1 MILQR
6 DRTIGLEHWR
16 PNSVL
21 ALFVGD
27 FALLGIVVGAQG
39 VLWASLMAALHITK
53 SAFGGALLTSPLM
66 AVLLLLLGGH
76 LSAMIGKKRMAVL
89 SLFLMGIA
97 SLILGAAGTLG
108 GFLAALLVQGA
119 GYGLFETAMNGAA
132 LDWERATGRRMLNL
146 VHGSFNGGAIVGALA
161 AGAML
166 AAGWKPPGV
175 LAAVASLAGVMLV
188 ATLCV
193 TYPRLGTQTITDI
206 PGATLRLMIG
216 STPLRVLSVIGA
228 LGAVG
233 ESVIF
238 LWSVI
243 YLRERGASPMMG
255 GLAFSLLSSAMMAGR
270 LANIGIVRRFGL
282 KASFYVSGMGL
293 LCSSILL
300 LVSRGLAPAILA
312 LGLMGVSVASVLPT
326 VLTAGAAFAPKQTGA
341 ISGGVLAAFYVG
353 LMVTSPTVGV
363 LADTF
368 SLNVAFLVVGL
379 SGLGISWLAR
389 KAT

>member
-1 MILQR
+1 
-6 DRTIGLEHWR
+6 
-16 PNSVL
+16 
-21 ALFVGD
+21 
-27 FALLGIVVGAQG
+27 
-39 VLWASLMAALHITK
+39 
-53 SAFGGALLTSPLM
+53 
-66 AVLLLLLGGH
+66 
-76 LSAMIGKKRMAVL
+76 
-89 SLFLMGIA
+89 
-97 SLILGAAGTLG
+97 
-108 GFLAALLVQGA
+108 
-119 GYGLFETAMNGAA
+119 
-132 LDWERATGRRMLNL
+132 
-146 VHGSFNGGAIVGALA
+146 
-161 AGAML
+161 
-166 AAGWKPPGV
+166 
-175 LAAVASLAGVMLV
+175 
-188 ATLCV
+188 
-193 TYPRLGTQTITDI
+193 
-206 PGATLRLMIG
+206 
-216 STPLRVLSVIGA
+216 
-228 LGAVG
+228 
-233 ESVIF
+233 
-238 LWSVI
+238 
-243 YLRERGASPMMG
+243 MMG

>member
-1 MILQR
+1 
-6 DRTIGLEHWR
+6 
-16 PNSVL
+16 
-21 ALFVGD
+21 
-27 FALLGIVVGAQG
+27 
-39 VLWASLMAALHITK
+39 
-53 SAFGGALLTSPLM
+53 
-66 AVLLLLLGGH
+66 
-76 LSAMIGKKRMAVL
+76 
-89 SLFLMGIA
+89 
-97 SLILGAAGTLG
+97 
-108 GFLAALLVQGA
+108 
-119 GYGLFETAMNGAA
+119 MNGAA
-132 LDWERATGRRMLNL
+132 LDWERATGRHMLNL
-146 VHGSFNGGAIVGALA
+146 VHGSFNGGAVAGALA

-175 LAAVASLAGVMLV
+175 LAAVASLATVMLF
-188 ATLCV
+188 ATLGV
-193 TYPRLGTQTITDI
+193 TYPRLGTQAITDI
-206 PGATLRLMIG
+206 PGATFRLMIG
-216 STPLRVLSVIGA
+216 SKSLSVLSEIGA

-243 YLRERGASPMMG
+243 YLRERGASPMIG

-270 LANIGIVRRFGL
+270 LANIEIVRRFGFR
-282 KASFYVSGMGL
+282 ASFHVSGMGL

-312 LGLMGVSVASVLPT
+312 LGLMSVSVAGVLPT

-341 ISGGVLAAFYVG
+341 VSAGVLAAFYVG

-363 LADTF
+363 LADAF

-389 KAT
+389 MAT